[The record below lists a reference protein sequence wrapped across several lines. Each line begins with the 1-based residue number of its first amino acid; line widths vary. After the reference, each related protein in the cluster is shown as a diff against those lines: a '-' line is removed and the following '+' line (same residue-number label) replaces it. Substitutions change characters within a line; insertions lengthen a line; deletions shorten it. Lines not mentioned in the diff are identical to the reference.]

1 MGLESMTKRDFV
13 KERCDRAI
21 AAFQNHALVDDR
33 EDRWRICKREKDGKL
48 TGIHAAEIVSLWGGR
63 LYVGGDIDDCVFAYY
78 SSSGKGETPREQ
90 HFAKL
95 CWMGRCNDVSYYVRQ
110 KASMGLTD
118 GGKLVDEF
126 DERVAQE
133 DLDFQMKGMLEGL
146 QATAGDAEDGGEGE
160 ARRIKDLFDEAKA
173 RMIDPQMMRQRL
185 YEDLDDL
192 DAWEWLCSVG
202 NIVSYRV
209 VYAWAAVRR
218 LCELLDEK
226 DAHAI

>member
-1 MGLESMTKRDFV
+1 MTKRDFV

-21 AAFQNHALVDDR
+21 AMFKDHALVDNR
-33 EDRWRICKREKDGKL
+33 EDRWRIMKREKDGHL
-48 TGIHAAEIVSLWGGR
+48 TNIHAAEIVSLWGGR

-78 SSSGKGETPREQ
+78 SDHLDHLS
-90 HFAKL
+90 KL
-95 CWMGRCNDVSYYVRQ
+95 RWMGRCNDVGYYVRQ
-110 KASMGLTD
+110 KASVGLTD

-133 DLDFQMKGMLEGL
+133 DLDFQMRGMLEDL

-160 ARRIKDLFDEAKA
+160 ARRIKDLFDEAKG
-173 RMIDPQMMRQRL
+173 RMSDPYMMRQRL
-185 YEDLDDL
+185 YEDLDDP
-192 DAWEWLCSVG
+192 DAWEWLGSVG

-218 LCELLDEK
+218 LCELLDEV
-226 DAHAI
+226 DHAKS